1 MKQNT
6 KQKENSSIED
16 MKINNQKIILLN
28 KLKELLGQK
37 VHVYIDRPLGST
49 HPKEN
54 SIIYKVNYG
63 YIKEYKSLDNE
74 YVDAYV
80 LGINEPIKEFE
91 GIVYAIVIREDD
103 IEDKLIVTSKNAKYN
118 KEEIEKQISFQ
129 EKYFKHKII
138 DK

>member
-80 LGINEPIKEFE
+80 LGIDKPIKEFE

-103 IEDKLIVTSKNAKYN
+103 IEDKLIVTPENIEYSN
-118 KEEIEKQISFQ
+118 KEIEKQISFQ

-138 DK
+138 NK

>member
-37 VHVYIDRPLGST
+37 VHVYINRPLGST

-63 YIKEYKSLDNE
+63 YIKEYESLDNE

-80 LGINEPIKEFE
+80 LGINEQIKEFE

-103 IEDKLIVTSKNAKYN
+103 IEDKLIVTPENTEYSY
-118 KEEIEKQISFQ
+118 EEIEKQISFQ

>member
-6 KQKENSSIED
+6 KQKENSSIENITI
-16 MKINNQKIILLN
+16 KNQKNILLN

-37 VHVYIDRPLGST
+37 VHVYIDRPLWST

-80 LGINEPIKEFE
+80 LGIDKPIKEFE

-103 IEDKLIVTSKNAKYN
+103 IEDKLIVTPKNAKYSN
-118 KEEIEKQISFQ
+118 EEIEKQISFQ
-129 EKYFKHKII
+129 EKYFKYKII
-138 DK
+138 NK

>member
-1 MKQNT
+1 MKQNI
-6 KQKENSSIED
+6 KQKENNNIED
-16 MKINNQKIILLN
+16 IKINNQKIILLN

-49 HPKEN
+49 HPTEN

-80 LGINEPIKEFE
+80 LGIDEPIKEFE

-103 IEDKLIVTSKNAKYN
+103 IEDKLIVTPENTEYSN
-118 KEEIEKQISFQ
+118 KEIEKQISFQ

-138 DK
+138 NK